1 MQLNPHHGS
10 SAVRLR
16 PKVWVGWLGKGMS
29 PPSPP
34 VTVDRLG
41 FFFPKTYQA
50 FFKWKPCGFHA
61 YWTESWEFW
70 IVTCFFNKKIYLK
83 NIACASLF
91 WIDVDVPWELLAKK
105 NGFYQSYGWFT
116 VHFGESS
123 FFFLRD
129 VVFML
134 VACCSYKWSYETLLK
149 LGFWAH
155 LAGTKQK
162 LSTNVSCLAFDDHRA
177 SHPTLRPCLTFTK
190 ILWNS

>member
-1 MQLNPHHGS
+1 
-10 SAVRLR
+10 
-16 PKVWVGWLGKGMS
+16 MS

-41 FFFPKTYQA
+41 FFSK
-50 FFKWKPCGFHA
+50 KIPCAG
-61 YWTESWEFW
+61 
-70 IVTCFFNKKIYLK
+70 VFFNENHAVFMRIELNRGNCDLFFQQK
-83 NIACASLF
+83 NILKKYCRCFIVLNWCWCTMGVF
-91 WIDVDVPWELLAKK
+91 GQK
-105 NGFYQSYGWFT
+105 NGCSQSYGWFT

-123 FFFLRD
+123 VFFLRD

-134 VACCSYKWSYETLLK
+134 VACCSYKWSYETLLN
-149 LGFWAH
+149 LGFWSH

-162 LSTNVSCLAFDDHRA
+162 LSTNVSCVAFDDHRA